1 MLNYT
6 RMHDYNYYRWVI
18 AEYNMPEEVPFNAHH
33 KDFFRSYTNHGL
45 LSARRKGIYYLP
57 RDI

>member
-1 MLNYT
+1 
-6 RMHDYNYYRWVI
+6 MHDYNYYRWVI